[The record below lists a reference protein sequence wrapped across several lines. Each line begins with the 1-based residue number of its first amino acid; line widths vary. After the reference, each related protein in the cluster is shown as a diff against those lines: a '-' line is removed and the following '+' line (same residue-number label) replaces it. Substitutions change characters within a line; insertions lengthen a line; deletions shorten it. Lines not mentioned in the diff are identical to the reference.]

1 MRRVLL
7 TVPTTGLLA
16 GLLLLQADPSRA
28 EARLSAVEGAAAQ
41 QQAAAADTV
50 PESGA
55 ATTPPGASPDTTDR
69 DMPSVVEVSA
79 GGLSTITGS
88 VVSTSSSDPVNS
100 AIVSLRRQD
109 RPEAN
114 GLRIETDDHGR
125 FRFEGIPSGDYLLS
139 THHIGYTDR
148 LDTIAVGHE
157 ALVSLDVPVT
167 TQAVE
172 LPPIRVEVRSTW
184 LAETGFYWRKERGMG
199 RFVTPEEVER
209 RSAHNFAGLMQGVQG
224 VEVIRVCGA
233 GEYPCP
239 QILRMR
245 QTNDIRS
252 CRVKYFMDGQPM
264 TGRVIP
270 SDISAHDI
278 AAVEIYRNVSEMPA
292 QFYSRCGSVVLWT
305 KRFDP
310 YSGNP

>member
-1 MRRVLL
+1 MRRALL

-28 EARLSAVEGAAAQ
+28 EARPSAVEGAAVQ
-41 QQAAAADTV
+41 QQETGADTV

-55 ATTPPGASPDTTDR
+55 ATTPPAASPDTTDR
-69 DMPSVVEVSA
+69 EIPSVVEVS

-88 VVSTSSSDPVNS
+88 VVSASSSDPITS
-100 AIVSLRRQD
+100 AIVSLKRQD
-109 RPEAN
+109 RPEAD
-114 GLRIETDDHGR
+114 GLRLETDDHGR
-125 FRFEGIPSGDYLLS
+125 FRFEGIPSGEYVLS

-157 ALVSLDVPVT
+157 ALVSLDVPVA

-172 LPPIRVEVRSTW
+172 LPPIRVEVRSAW
-184 LAETGFYWRKERGMG
+184 LAQTGFYWRKERGMG

-209 RSAHNFAGLMQGVQG
+209 RSAHNFAGLMQGIQG
-224 VEVIRVCGA
+224 VEVVRVCGA

-239 QILRMR
+239 QFLRMR
-245 QTNDIRS
+245 QTNDMRS
-252 CRVKYFMDGQPM
+252 CRVKYFMNGQPM

-278 AAVEIYRNVSEMPA
+278 AAVEIYRNISETPA
-292 QFYSRCGSVVLWT
+292 EFYGRCGSVVLWT

-310 YSGNP
+310 YSENP